1 MTFAII
7 ILLSIIVLAVAAVRW
22 GYDSR
27 DTSYTMKLY
36 TTKHHAIV

>member
-1 MTFAII
+1 MIFAII

-27 DTSYTMKLY
+27 DASYAMKVS